1 MTHPVISLTAQFAQR
16 ICATSF
22 DTLSADD
29 VGITKR
35 LIADGI
41 AVAVAGSAEQAPKMF
56 AEHVR
61 EQGGRGQCP
70 VWGFGFSTTPLLATY
85 ANAVSMHVL
94 DFEPMSNPS
103 THAISPTVPVAFAL
117 ALRDGL
123 DGREL
128 LTACAKGFEAQ
139 GRLLAAVDHRR
150 EASKFHAP
158 GVVGPFGSAVVA
170 AHLLGLDAGQLTHAL
185 AIAASR
191 SGALRA
197 NIGHGVKC
205 THCGNAAAA
214 GLEAALLAKRGLTAN
229 ADILGHEDGFV
240 AAFFPKGID
249 RDMLLGYGKPFRFRE
264 PGMAIKFFPSK
275 FPTHFAIAAALEA
288 RRTIAD
294 PATIRAVK
302 LITPAMPDVD
312 RPRPVSGL
320 EGKFSFQ
327 YAAACALLDGR
338 VGIPSFH
345 DDRRFAADLEA
356 LLPKISIEVDAA
368 LPTVF
373 SRMQISIEVTLAD
386 GGVHRATCTRPP
398 GFWGAP
404 IDLAQHRAK
413 VADCLA
419 VRLDTATAARV
430 TTLIES
436 LETLDAGGVS
446 ELSLLLN

>member
-1 MTHPVISLTAQFAQR
+1 MKSLATSLTAQFAQR
-16 ICATSF
+16 ICATTLDS
-22 DTLSADD
+22 LSADD
-29 VGITKR
+29 IAIAKR

-41 AVAVAGSAEQAPKMF
+41 AVAVAGSAEHAPQMF

-61 EQGGRGQCP
+61 EQGGVAQYP
-70 VWGFGFSTTPLLATY
+70 VWGFGFRSTPQLAAY

-117 ALRDGL
+117 AVRDGL
-123 DGREL
+123 DGRAL

-150 EASKFHAP
+150 ESSKFHAP
-158 GVVGPFGSAVVA
+158 GVVGPFGSATVA

-214 GLEAALLAKRGLTAN
+214 GLDAALLAQRGLTACT
-229 ADILGHEDGFV
+229 DILGHEDGFV

-249 RDMLLGYGKPFRFRE
+249 RELLLGYGRPFRFRE
-264 PGMAIKFFPSK
+264 PGMAIKYFPSK
-275 FPTHFAIAAALEA
+275 FPTHFAIAAALNA
-288 RRTIAD
+288 RQGIAD
-294 PATIRAVK
+294 PAAIRAVK

-312 RPRPVSGL
+312 RPSPVSGL

-327 YAAACALLDGR
+327 YAAACALLDGA
-338 VGIPSFH
+338 VGIASFH
-345 DDRRFAADLEA
+345 DARRFSADIEA
-356 LLPKISIEVDAA
+356 LLPKIRVEVDAA

-373 SRMQISIEVTLAD
+373 SRMQVGIEVTLAD
-386 GGVHRATCTRPP
+386 GRVQRATCTRPP

-404 IDLAQHRAK
+404 IDPVQHRAK

-419 VRLDTATAARV
+419 VRLDAPRAARV
-430 TTLIES
+430 MELLES
-436 LETLDAGGVS
+436 LESLDAGAVRELS
-446 ELSLLLN
+446 ELLE

>member
-1 MTHPVISLTAQFAQR
+1 MSLTAQFAQR
-16 ICATSF
+16 ICATTF
-22 DTLSADD
+22 HTLSAEDIA
-29 VGITKR
+29 VAKR

-41 AVAVAGSAEQAPKMF
+41 AVAVAGSAEHAPQLF
-56 AEHVR
+56 AGHVR
-61 EQGGRGQCP
+61 EQGGQAQCP
-70 VWGFGFSTTPLLATY
+70 VWGFGFRTTPQLAAY

-103 THAISPTVPVAFAL
+103 THAISPTLPVAFAL

-205 THCGNAAAA
+205 THCGNAATA
-214 GLEAALLAKRGLTAN
+214 GLDAALLAQRGLTAS

-240 AAFFPKGID
+240 AAFFPKGINQ
-249 RDMLLGYGKPFRFRE
+249 DMLLGYGRPFRFRE
-264 PGMAIKFFPSK
+264 PGMAIKYYPSK
-275 FPTHFAIAAALEA
+275 FPTHFAIAAALEV
-288 RRTIAD
+288 RRAIAD
-294 PATIRAVK
+294 PQAIRTVT

-312 RPRPVSGL
+312 RPAPVSGL

-327 YAAACALLDGR
+327 YAAACALLDGE
-338 VGIPSFH
+338 VGIASFH
-345 DDRRFAADLEA
+345 DSRSFAPDIKA
-356 LLPKISIEVDAA
+356 LLPKIGIRVDPA

-373 SRMQISIEVTLAD
+373 SRMQVGIEVTLAD
-386 GGVHRATCTRPP
+386 GRVHRATCTRPP

-404 IDLAQHRAK
+404 MDLSQHRAK

-419 VRLDTATAARV
+419 VRLDADTAARV
-430 TTLIES
+430 TTLLES
-436 LETLDAGGVS
+436 LETLDAGGVRELS
-446 ELSLLLN
+446 ELLD

>member
-1 MTHPVISLTAQFAQR
+1 MSNPATSLTAQFAGR
-16 ICATSF
+16 ICGTTF
-22 DTLSADD
+22 DTLSPED
-29 VGITKR
+29 VAVAKR

-41 AVAVAGSAEQAPKMF
+41 AVAVAGSAEHAPQLF
-56 AEHVR
+56 AAHVR
-61 EQGGRGQCP
+61 EQGGRAQCP
-70 VWGFGFSTTPLLATY
+70 VWGFGFRTTPQLAAY

-103 THAISPTVPVAFAL
+103 THAISPTLPVAFAL
-117 ALRDGL
+117 ALRDGA
-123 DGREL
+123 DGRQL

-170 AHLLGLDAGQLTHAL
+170 AHLLGLDEAQLNHAL

-205 THCGNAAAA
+205 THCGNAATA
-214 GLEAALLAKRGLTAN
+214 GLDAALLAQRGLTAS

-249 RDMLLGYGKPFRFRE
+249 RDLLLGYGRPFRFRE
-264 PGMAIKFFPSK
+264 PGMAIKYYPSK
-275 FPTHFAIAAALEA
+275 FPTHFAIAAALEV
-288 RRTIAD
+288 RRAIAD
-294 PATIRAVK
+294 PQAIRAVT

-312 RPRPVSGL
+312 RPQPVSGL

-327 YAAACALLDGR
+327 YTAACALLDGA
-338 VGIPSFH
+338 VGIASFH
-345 DDRRFAADLEA
+345 DARRFRADIEA
-356 LLPKISIEVDAA
+356 LLPKISIRVDPA

-373 SRMQISIEVTLAD
+373 SRMQVGIEVTLVD
-386 GGVHRATCTRPP
+386 GRVHRATCNRPP

-404 IDLAQHRAK
+404 IDPAQHRAK

-419 VRLDTATAARV
+419 VRLDAARADRV
-430 TTLIES
+430 IALLES
-436 LETLDAGGVS
+436 LDTLAATEVRELS
-446 ELSLLLN
+446 ELLE